1 MGDRLKENNN
11 SIPGKSGAAHAW
23 NIAFND
29 LKRRFWQSQTDN
41 QNLHAEVK
49 QLKDYIS
56 YLVKQN
62 RHLNSLLA
70 SKNLSLTKME
80 ENQKTLRD
88 QEKKQDQYLKDVS
101 SKIEDLNAEISL
113 YQKERSKVINENQ
126 NFRSTIEQ
134 LYKDKKQI
142 ENELENL
149 KNIPEISISPTTSTA
164 TITKNEVNKEF
175 EDLLSE
181 NKHLKTSI
189 HWMSDELNKL
199 KSEKQI
205 HDIQRTTYPQS
216 GCLEEGIGRL
226 NLSQSINTKSMDIA
240 GYINIL
246 HNTISVL
253 KHNLSRS
260 LTYLRI
266 VSKTNSLRLDTLPK
280 KDDLLYD
287 SGIVNMEPNNDDQ
300 QVNFNIQMAAGN
312 QDQHYPDQSNAE
324 PNTHHTIHKVNSS
337 PELYPSL
344 LQNLQMQQTKT
355 YLNSNHGPVNQ
366 YNENLPIA
374 PVRPPRRIPLYE
386 EYSSD

>member
-1 MGDRLKENNN
+1 M
-11 SIPGKSGAAHAW
+11 
-23 NIAFND
+23 
-29 LKRRFWQSQTDN
+29 
-41 QNLHAEVK
+41 
-49 QLKDYIS
+49 
-56 YLVKQN
+56 
-62 RHLNSLLA
+62 
-70 SKNLSLTKME
+70 
-80 ENQKTLRD
+80 
-88 QEKKQDQYLKDVS
+88 
-101 SKIEDLNAEISL
+101 
-113 YQKERSKVINENQ
+113 
-126 NFRSTIEQ
+126 
-134 LYKDKKQI
+134 
-142 ENELENL
+142 

-164 TITKNEVNKEF
+164 TVSKNEVNKEF

-205 HDIQRTTYPQS
+205 HDIQRTTHSQS

-226 NLSQSINTKSMDIA
+226 KLSQSISTKNMDIA
-240 GYINIL
+240 GYIDNL

-280 KDDLLYD
+280 KEDPLFD
-287 SGIVNMEPNNDDQ
+287 SGIVNMEQNIDDQ
-300 QVNFNIQMAAGN
+300 QMNFHIQMTAGN
-312 QDQHYPDQSNAE
+312 KHQQYPDQSNAE
-324 PNTHHTIHKVNSS
+324 PNTHHTIQKVNSS

-355 YLNSNHGPVNQ
+355 YLNSNHTPGNQ
-366 YNENLPIA
+366 FNENLPTA

-386 EYSSD
+386 EYGSD

>member
-1 MGDRLKENNN
+1 
-11 SIPGKSGAAHAW
+11 
-23 NIAFND
+23 
-29 LKRRFWQSQTDN
+29 
-41 QNLHAEVK
+41 
-49 QLKDYIS
+49 
-56 YLVKQN
+56 
-62 RHLNSLLA
+62 
-70 SKNLSLTKME
+70 
-80 ENQKTLRD
+80 
-88 QEKKQDQYLKDVS
+88 VS

-205 HDIQRTTYPQS
+205 HDIQRTTFPQS

-280 KDDLLYD
+280 KDDLLYA

-300 QVNFNIQMAAGN
+300 QVNFNIQMTAGN
-312 QDQHYPDQSNAE
+312 QDQRYPDQSNAE

-355 YLNSNHGPVNQ
+355 YLNSNHGLVNQ
-366 YNENLPIA
+366 YNENLPVA